1 MRRIKAA
8 AAGPRQDSGHGSRH
22 MMAWQARIRELT
34 ARLKMNPIWETTS
47 RSSSGEAAVI
57 DHWIM
62 AMQKATGSKCTG
74 LHLQDDNAM
83 KMSWHF
89 MADWESID
97 QGEAVSVCMTGG
109 P

>member
-1 MRRIKAA
+1 MLE
-8 AAGPRQDSGHGSRH
+8 HGSRH
-22 MMAWQARIRELT
+22 MMVWQARIRELT

-62 AMQKATGSKCTG
+62 AMQKATESKCTG
-74 LHLQDDNAM
+74 LQDDNAM
-83 KMSWHF
+83 TSSWHCHGIR
-89 MADWESID
+89 AWEAID